1 MAAAAGGS
9 LSGEGTATVTH
20 RLRTSGG
27 TPPIERIVPVAVDT
41 SATAVKNPRP
51 NATESHRL
59 HAATA
64 TGRPTTSRTITTT
77 TATATETEKAVVAD
91 EGHLLLPRSDIPKAA
106 AGITARVAAETVITT
121 AAVAVGPPMVED
133 GKGLLGID
141 LASERRLGAIPI
153 AGRQLL
159 RT

>member
-77 TATATETEKAVVAD
+77 TATATEKAVVAD
-91 EGHLLLPRSDIPKAA
+91 GGHLLQPRSDIPKAA

-141 LASERRLGAIPI
+141 LASERRVGAIPI